1 VSAPGDGAGRAGP
14 PPGRRPAAG
23 GPPAG
28 GPAAGGK
35 AAQPGGTGDAPAAPA
50 GKLERLN
57 TGGLIYGTIV
67 SAAALTVGS
76 GHGDTGGDIA
86 DAMVSTVII
95 YWLAHVY
102 TATLSGR
109 RAGSGVRLR
118 RRVWAA
124 ARHEAPILAG
134 GLPAVAVFVADTLA
148 GVSIQVSV
156 IAALGTAIAV
166 LGVEGYLA
174 GRQAG
179 VRGWRLPVE
188 VATAAIFG
196 AMIALLLVAL
206 HT

>member
-1 VSAPGDGAGRAGP
+1 VTGSGPGAAYGAGVSAQGEGT
-14 PPGRRPAAG
+14 
-23 GPPAG
+23 
-28 GPAAGGK
+28 GK
-35 AAQPGGTGDAPAAPA
+35 AAQPDGTGPGQPGGPGEAPAAPA

-67 SAAALTVGS
+67 SAAALTVSS

-109 RAGSGVRLR
+109 RAGSAIRLR

-124 ARHEAPILAG
+124 AKHESPILAG
-134 GLPAVAVFVADTLA
+134 GLPAVAVFAADTIA
-148 GVSIQVSV
+148 GVSITASV
-156 IAALGTAIAV
+156 VAALGTAIVV
-166 LGVEGYLA
+166 LGAEGFLA

-188 VATAAIFG
+188 VATAAVFG